1 MHTPTSPT
9 NGTLQCNGTAPHTLT
24 SPTNQPKI
32 YSAMDSAA
40 HSELEATKISVQ
52 LKQRHDTPTVT
63 YEASWAVQWNSP
75 AHSNMTYKQTPNIQC
90 GMEQPRTLQ
99 HHLQSNHKYTVQ
111 WNSPVH
117 SNITYKQ
124 TQNIQWNGTAPH
136 TPTSPTNKQKYT
148 VQWNSAA
155 YSNIT
160 YKQTKIYSAME
171 QSRALQYHL
180 QAHTNIQC
188 DGTTLGTHTTLS
200 NVFSFYPKVEII
212 ISSKLIESGL
222 KSVLSWSQIRNRDDN
237 CQTM

>member
-1 MHTPTSPT
+1 MTYKPTKIYSAMEQHRILQHDLQTNPNILSNGTALHTPTSPT
-9 NGTLQCNGTAPHTLT
+9 ST
-24 SPTNQPKI
+24 
-32 YSAMDSAA
+32 
-40 HSELEATKISVQ
+40 
-52 LKQRHDTPTVT
+52 
-63 YEASWAVQWNSP
+63 
-75 AHSNMTYKQTPNIQC
+75 
-90 GMEQPRTLQ
+90 
-99 HHLQSNHKYTVQ
+99 HKYTVQ
-111 WNSPVH
+111 WNSPAH
-117 SNITYKQ
+117 SIITYKQ
-124 TQNIQWNGTAPH
+124 TQNIQCNGTAPH

-200 NVFSFYPKVEII
+200 NVFSFYPKVENI